1 MNVVYYL
8 ASCSTCIKI
17 LKKLPQNH
25 NLILRDIK
33 SQPLTVADVEAM
45 QKLASNYEALFSRK
59 AKLFQELGLK
69 NQVLTEAAYK
79 KYLLEHYTFLK
90 RPVFIIN
97 NAIFIGNSTQ
107 NISAVLTALQ
117 N

>member
-17 LKKLPQNH
+17 LKQLPQNH

-45 QKLASNYEALFSRK
+45 QKLAGSYEAFFSRK

-69 NQVLTEAAYK
+69 NQVLTEDNYK

-97 NAIFIGNSTQ
+97 NAIFIGTSTQ
-107 NISAVLTALQ
+107 NITAILNALQ

>member
-1 MNVVYYL
+1 
-8 ASCSTCIKI
+8 
-17 LKKLPQNH
+17 
-25 NLILRDIK
+25 
-33 SQPLTVADVEAM
+33 VADVEAM
-45 QKLASNYEALFSRK
+45 QKLAGSYEALFSRK

-69 NQVLTEAAYK
+69 NQVLTEDNYK

-90 RPVFIIN
+90 RPVFIID

-107 NISAVLTALQ
+107 NITTVLNALQ